1 MDKID
6 INTKKIAKRKKFLI
20 YFAIAL
26 GVMIIAG
33 VFGAI
38 TGRLILDNII

>member
-1 MDKID
+1 MDKIN
-6 INTKKIAKRKKFLI
+6 INSNKNAKRKKLLI

-26 GVMIIAG
+26 GIMVIAG
-33 VFGAI
+33 VLGAI

>member
-1 MDKID
+1 MDKTD
-6 INTKKIAKRKKFLI
+6 INTNRIAKRKKFLI

-26 GVMIIAG
+26 GIMVIAG
-33 VFGAI
+33 VLGAI

>member
-1 MDKID
+1 MDKTN
-6 INTKKIAKRKKFLI
+6 INSKKIAKRQMLLI

-26 GVMIIAG
+26 GVIIIAG
-33 VFGAI
+33 VLGAI

>member
-1 MDKID
+1 MDRTD
-6 INTKKIAKRKKFLI
+6 INSNKNAKRKKFLI

-26 GVMIIAG
+26 GIMAIAG
-33 VFGAI
+33 VLGAI

>member
-1 MDKID
+1 MDKTN
-6 INTKKIAKRKKFLI
+6 INSKKIAKRTKLLS

-33 VFGAI
+33 VLGAI

>member
-1 MDKID
+1 MDKTN
-6 INTKKIAKRKKFLI
+6 INSKKIAKRKKFLI

-33 VFGAI
+33 VLGAI